1 MNGSG
6 VGAVERAF
14 QLARDGQCQTIE
26 DIRRQLHREKH
37 QGIRIHLSGALI
49 KKQLSDILT
58 AQS

>member
-1 MNGSG
+1 MPE
-6 VGAVERAF
+6 VGTIVRAF
-14 QLARDGQCQTIE
+14 EIAREGSCQTIE
-26 DIRRQLHREKH
+26 DIRRQLHRENH